1 MDCLPSSADSN
12 GKLLPKTR
20 VEGEVDRLGGGGR
33 PVLRPPHLHPLPEH
47 VELPL
52 DVLEGGEGV
61 EVGVEEGEAVEDEE
75 RQHEEDGRSHCLG
88 LVANLDAEIQ
98 NSCLGCSSEMILWW
112 LLERTCTSSEQLLKC
127 FRQFLRGEGRRKGWP
142 GRLQAET

>member
-12 GKLLPKTR
+12 GKLFPKTR
-20 VEGEVDRLGGGGR
+20 IESEVDCLGGGRR

-61 EVGVEEGEAVEDEE
+61 EVRFERKADINGHFENRVADVFWTFFVQERGVGF
-75 RQHEEDGRSHCLG
+75 
-88 LVANLDAEIQ
+88 EI
-98 NSCLGCSSEMILWW
+98 
-112 LLERTCTSSEQLLKC
+112 
-127 FRQFLRGEGRRKGWP
+127 
-142 GRLQAET
+142 

>member
-12 GKLLPKTR
+12 GKFFPKTR
-20 VEGEVDRLGGGGR
+20 IKSEVDRLGGGGR
-33 PVLRPPHLHPLPEH
+33 PVLRPVHFDPFSEH

-61 EVGVEEGEAVEDEE
+61 EVGVEEGEAVEDEK

-88 LVANLDAEIQ
+88 LVTNLDAEMLQ
-98 NSCLGCSSEMILWW
+98 F
-112 LLERTCTSSEQLLKC
+112 RTHS
-127 FRQFLRGEGRRKGWP
+127 
-142 GRLQAET
+142 

>member
-12 GKLLPKTR
+12 SKLFPKTR
-20 VEGEVDRLGGGGR
+20 IESKVDRLGGGRR
-33 PVLRPPHLHPLPEH
+33 PVFRPPHLHPLPEH

-61 EVGVEEGEAVEDEE
+61 EVRVEEGEAVEDEK

-88 LVANLDAEIQ
+88 LVTNLDAEMLQ
-98 NSCLGCSSEMILWW
+98 F
-112 LLERTCTSSEQLLKC
+112 RTHS
-127 FRQFLRGEGRRKGWP
+127 
-142 GRLQAET
+142 